1 MKNFISLIEKKSM
14 QRLQRNL
21 AAPIKKAQAKGVDVF
36 CVSKAILIGSHLS
49 AIVWHKTTIVTATNN
64 EKRGSIVHTKERGD
78 RAKNLEAMLCLLCCC
93 CFWSASDSL
102 SHKTGSHE
110 CIDSLTRLNCT
121 TIFTEFFFC

>member
-49 AIVWHKTTIVTATNN
+49 AIVWHKTTIVTMKKGESKTR
-64 EKRGSIVHTKERGD
+64 KGKEY
-78 RAKNLEAMLCLLCCC
+78 KNFGL
-93 CFWSASDSL
+93 
-102 SHKTGSHE
+102 HP
-110 CIDSLTRLNCT
+110 IP
-121 TIFTEFFFC
+121 